1 MTVYKTAREEILK
14 DWQANLQDFASEH
27 EFPVEATE
35 SLQDALE
42 IIGADDRLYA
52 IFRTWEENY
61 WKDPD
66 MDYQTLWATLE
77 ALDGT
82 DGIMPNIRWSFFLSS
97 ESADAPENFMRSRAS
112 AWRSSTIPWRICTG
126 NFWSATKCMA
136 SGAPL

>member
-27 EFPVEATE
+27 EFPAEATE

-82 DGIMPNIRWSFFLSS
+82 DGISKYTLELLFIIGI
-97 ESADAPENFMRSRAS
+97 SR
-112 AWRSSTIPWRICTG
+112 RTRE
-126 NFWSATKCMA
+126 
-136 SGAPL
+136 L

>member
-42 IIGADDRLYA
+42 IIGEDDRLYA

-61 WKDPD
+61 WKDPA

-82 DGIMPNIRWSFFLSS
+82 DGISKYTLELLFIIGI
-97 ESADAPENFMRSRAS
+97 SRAS

>member
-61 WKDPD
+61 WKDLQI
-66 MDYQTLWATLE
+66 YAGASFYHRNQQTHQRTL
-77 ALDGT
+77 
-82 DGIMPNIRWSFFLSS
+82 
-97 ESADAPENFMRSRAS
+97 
-112 AWRSSTIPWRICTG
+112 
-126 NFWSATKCMA
+126 
-136 SGAPL
+136 